1 MNGTAKCSKPIM
13 SVTCGKFLLIQEN
26 NTVILSEERKLKANS
41 TNEGDTVMD
50 CFMGSGTTGVATVNT
65 DRDFIGIEIDKNA
78 FGIATERI
86 EIAKLKRTGSDRD
99 M

>member
-1 MNGTAKCSKPIM
+1 
-13 SVTCGKFLLIQEN
+13 
-26 NTVILSEERKLKANS
+26 
-41 TNEGDTVMD
+41 MD
-50 CFMGSGTTGVATVNT
+50 CFMGSGTTGVAAVNT